1 MLTLLPMPSRPLFG
15 LQRTATWIAC
25 GGLFVLFFGLS
36 GCSALN
42 FNTKARF
49 VVDQGDNVLISTD
62 AWTWEDGFHYQ
73 PEGTDSVVIKL
84 DNSEAVHLIRAEK
97 NGHYPMVTPLFPDFA
112 NPWKLLD
119 LSLTIGGAATA
130 AAGISQENRTVVTG
144 VGFFTGFLNAI
155 GLFTPPKKVFARH
168 YRIAPLRGMPV
179 AGPDDPMVRIEGFH
193 MHIPEGGHSWQY
205 FQDMKEYSEDRI
217 EFVSA
222 SDEAV
227 DIPYSNLDEDL
238 TTALSEQG
246 FQSDVLDGMFQ
257 HDESILISGQ
267 LTRVKENR
275 VQNVV
280 CYHLNTEWW
289 VHNAYGMKTDTVHI
303 EGKSN
308 WALYNFSN
316 PGFDRDLIS
325 EALTESMFLALEHPL
340 LNESMRKLENL
351 EERWKSDWTPISLR
365 PATAPA
371 GKISKALASV
381 VTIDAADGH
390 GSGCILSSDG
400 YIVTNHH
407 VVSDPTLDYTVYFD
421 NGQALPASIVRFHP
435 IYDLALL
442 HVDTVGLQPFF
453 ISLDESIDVG
463 EETFAMGT
471 PYDIDLGASVTKGI
485 ISGKR
490 KDGERT
496 LIQTDVS
503 ISPGNSGGAL
513 VHTDGTL
520 IGIVNEKVLGM
531 GVEGIGFAIPAHLI
545 QEALMI
551 QLTPEND

>member
-1 MLTLLPMPSRPLFG
+1 MLSRPLFG

-49 VVDQGDNVLISTD
+49 IVDQADNVVISTD
-62 AWTWEDGFHYQ
+62 AWTWEEGFHYQ

-84 DNSEAVHLIRAEK
+84 DNSEAVHLIRVEK
-97 NGHYPMVTPLFPDFA
+97 DGHCPMVTPLFPDFA

-130 AAGISQENRTVVTG
+130 AAGISQENRNVVTG
-144 VGFFTGFLNAI
+144 VGFFTGFLNTI

-168 YRIAPLRGMPV
+168 YRIAPPRRMPV
-179 AGPDDPMVRIEGFH
+179 ASPDDPMVRIEGFH
-193 MHIPEGGHSWQY
+193 MHIPEGEHSWQY

-280 CYHLNTEWW
+280 SYHLNTEWW

-381 VTIDAADGH
+381 VTIDATDGH

>member
-1 MLTLLPMPSRPLFG
+1 MPGTVQFGKSRTHSRIALGTLAAI
-15 LQRTATWIAC
+15 TA
-25 GGLFVLFFGLS
+25 VLS

-42 FNTKARF
+42 FKTKSHF
-49 VVDQGDNVLISTD
+49 VVQQGHDVNISSN
-62 AWTWEDGFHYQ
+62 AWTWEESFHYQ
-73 PEGTDSVVIKL
+73 NEGKDSVTIKL
-84 DNSEAVHLIRAEK
+84 DNSESVHLIRAEK
-97 NGHYPMVTPLFPDFA
+97 TGYYPVVMPVFPDYA

-130 AAGISQENRTVVTG
+130 AAGISQDNRSVVTG
-144 VGFFTGFLNAI
+144 VGLFTGFLNAL
-155 GLFTPPKKVFARH
+155 GLFTQPKKVFARH
-168 YRIAPLRGMPV
+168 YQIPSLIPMPLS
-179 AGPDDPMVRIEGFH
+179 GPEDPMVRIEGFH
-193 MHIPEGGHSWQY
+193 MHIPEGGHTWQY
-205 FQDMKEYSEDRI
+205 FQDMNQFSENRV

-238 TTALSEQG
+238 ATKLSEQG
-246 FQSDVLDGMFQ
+246 FNIEQADGMFQ
-257 HDESILISGQ
+257 HDEAVLISGQ
-267 LTRVKENR
+267 LTRVRENR

-280 CYHLNTEWW
+280 SYQVNTEWW
-289 VHNAYGMKTDTVHI
+289 IHNAYGMKTDTIHV
-303 EGKSN
+303 ENKSN

-325 EALTESMFLALEHPL
+325 EALTASMFQALEHPL
-340 LNESMRKLENL
+340 LNENMRKLDDL
-351 EERWKSDWTPISLR
+351 EERWKSDWTPITLH
-365 PATAPA
+365 PASSPS
-371 GKISKALASV
+371 GKISSALSSV

-421 NGQALPASIVRFHP
+421 NGQSLPATIVRYHP

-442 HVDTVGLQPFF
+442 HVDTVGLQPFYV
-453 ISLDESIDVG
+453 SLDESIDVG

-545 QEALMI
+545 QEALMVRI
-551 QLTPEND
+551 QPEND

>member
-1 MLTLLPMPSRPLFG
+1 M
-15 LQRTATWIAC
+15 
-25 GGLFVLFFGLS
+25 
-36 GCSALN
+36 
-42 FNTKARF
+42 K
-49 VVDQGDNVLISTD
+49 
-62 AWTWEDGFHYQ
+62 
-73 PEGTDSVVIKL
+73 EGTDSVAIKL
-84 DNSEAVHLIRAEK
+84 DNSETVHLIRAEK
-97 NGHYPMVTPLFPDFA
+97 PGHYPIVYPVFPDYA

-130 AAGISQENRTVVTG
+130 AAGVAQDNRSMATG

-155 GLFTPPKKVFARH
+155 GLFTPPKKVFARN
-168 YRIAPLRGMPV
+168 YLIDPVKALPL
-179 AGPDDPMVRIEGFH
+179 ASPDKPAIRIEGFH
-193 MHIPEGGHSWQY
+193 MHIPEGGHTWQY
-205 FQDMKEYSEDRI
+205 FQDMSQFSENRV

-227 DIPYSNLDEDL
+227 DIPYSNLDEDFSKKL
-238 TTALSEQG
+238 IEQG
-246 FQSDVLDGMFQ
+246 FHSEAAEGMFKD
-257 HDESILISGQ
+257 DESILISGQ
-267 LTRVKENR
+267 LTEVKENR
-275 VQNVV
+275 VQNIV
-280 CYHLNTEWW
+280 CYQLITDWW

-303 EGKSN
+303 ESKSN

-316 PGFDRDLIS
+316 PGFDRELIS
-325 EALTESMFLALEHPL
+325 EALTESMFNALEHPL
-340 LNESMRKLENL
+340 LNESMQKLEDL
-351 EERWKSDWTPISLR
+351 EERWKSNWTPITLH
-365 PATAPA
+365 PASTPA
-371 GKISKALASV
+371 GKISSALSAV
-381 VTIDAADGH
+381 VTIDAEDGH
-390 GSGCILSSDG
+390 GSGCILSPDG

-421 NGQALPASIVRFHP
+421 NGKSLPATIVRFHP

-442 HVDTVGLQPFF
+442 HVDTVGLQPFCV
-453 ISLDESIDVG
+453 SLDESINVG

-531 GVEGIGFAIPAHLI
+531 GVEGIGFAIPTHLI
-545 QEALMI
+545 EKALMVRL
-551 QLTPEND
+551 QPAEQ

>member
-1 MLTLLPMPSRPLFG
+1 MSTPPLFG
-15 LQRTATWIAC
+15 LPRTGSWLAWTGIGVFAL
-25 GGLFVLFFGLS
+25 GVS

-42 FNTKARF
+42 FKTKAHF
-49 VVDQGDNVLISTD
+49 IVPQGNDVNISLN
-62 AWTWEDGFHYQ
+62 AWNWEDGFHYQ
-73 PEGTDSVVIKL
+73 LEGTDSVSIKL
-84 DNSEAVHLIRAEK
+84 DNSESVHLIRAEK
-97 NGHYPMVTPLFPDFA
+97 TGHFPVVMPVFPDYA
-112 NPWKLLD
+112 NPLKLLD

-130 AAGISQENRTVVTG
+130 AAGISQEDRSLVTG
-144 VGFFTGFLNAI
+144 VGLFTGFMNAL
-155 GLFTPPKKVFARH
+155 GLFTQPKKVYAKN
-168 YRIAPLRGMPV
+168 YRIGPMQRMPL

-193 MHIPEGGHSWQY
+193 MHIPEGGHTWQY
-205 FQDMKEYSEDRI
+205 FRDMSQFTENHV

-238 TTALSEQG
+238 AAKLSEQG
-246 FQSDVLDGMFQ
+246 FNTEAADGMFQ
-257 HDESILISGQ
+257 HDEAILISGQ
-267 LTRVKENR
+267 LTHVKENR

-280 CYHLNTEWW
+280 SYQINTEWW
-289 VHNAYGMKTDTVHI
+289 VHNAYGMKTDTVHM
-303 EGKSN
+303 ETKSN

-316 PGFDRDLIS
+316 PGFDRELIS
-325 EALTESMFLALEHPL
+325 EALTASMFQALEHPL
-340 LNESMRKLENL
+340 LNESMRKLEDL
-351 EERWKSDWTPISLR
+351 EERWKSDWTPITLR
-365 PATAPA
+365 PAHAPA
-371 GKISKALASV
+371 GKISRALASV

-390 GSGCILSSDG
+390 GSGCIVSSDG

-407 VVSDPTLDYTVYFD
+407 VVSDPTLDYTVYFE
-421 NGQALPASIVRFHP
+421 NGQSLQATIVRYHP

-442 HVDTVGLQPFF
+442 HVDTVGLQPFYV
-453 ISLDESIDVG
+453 SLDESIDVG

-545 QEALMI
+545 QEALMVRI
-551 QLTPEND
+551 RPESE

>member
-1 MLTLLPMPSRPLFG
+1 MLTLFSMLSKPLFG
-15 LQRTATWIAC
+15 LHLTATWIAC

-49 VVDQGDNVLISTD
+49 VVDQGDNVLISSD
-62 AWTWEDGFHYQ
+62 AWTWEEGFHYQ

-84 DNSEAVHLIRAEK
+84 DNSEAVHLVRAEK
-97 NGHYPMVTPLFPDFA
+97 DGHYPMVTPLFADFA

-130 AAGISQENRTVVTG
+130 AAGISQENRNVVAG

-155 GLFTPPKKVFARH
+155 GLFTPPKKVFARY

-205 FQDMKEYSEDRI
+205 FQDMREYSEDRI

-267 LTRVKENR
+267 LTQVKENR

-280 CYHLNTEWW
+280 SYHLNTEWW
-289 VHNAYGMKTDTVHI
+289 VHNAYGMKTDTIHI
-303 EGKSN
+303 ERKSN

-325 EALTESMFLALEHPL
+325 ETLTESMFLAIEHPL
-340 LNESMRKLENL
+340 LNENMRKLENL

-365 PATAPA
+365 PANAPA